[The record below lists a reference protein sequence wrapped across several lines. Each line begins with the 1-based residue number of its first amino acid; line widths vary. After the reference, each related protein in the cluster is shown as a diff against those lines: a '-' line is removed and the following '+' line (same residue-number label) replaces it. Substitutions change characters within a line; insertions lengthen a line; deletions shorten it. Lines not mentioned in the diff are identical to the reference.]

1 MRRFALYDTIIDKS
15 QIVKKGD
22 DAQVKQRS
30 AVLMTEGSIKRQII
44 TFAFPIFLGYLFQQL
59 YNLVDALVVGNFTG
73 KVALAAVTS
82 SSSPIELIV
91 GLIAGVFT
99 GAGVVI
105 ARYYG
110 ADDPER
116 ISKAV
121 HTTAAFALLGGVA
134 LTVVGITLSPAILRA
149 IGTPASV
156 LPSSL
161 VYFRIYFSGVLFI
174 ALYNCANGVLQ
185 AVGDSFH
192 PLIYL
197 IVAALMNIALDFLL
211 VAGFHQGVAG
221 AGIATVI
228 SQGFSALLGLIH
240 LCRAVGPFRLVPRK
254 IRLDLP
260 MLKLIMRVGIPS
272 GIQASIISF
281 ANTIIQSYI
290 NAFGENAVAGCGSY
304 NKISG
309 FAALPIISF
318 SMALTTFIS
327 QNLGAARYD
336 RVKKGA
342 RFGILAGT
350 LLSEALG
357 ILICLLAPWLIS
369 LFNRDPRV
377 VAYGVSE
384 TRIIMP
390 FFFLVC
396 LTNCFAGIL
405 RGAGKTMVPMAV
417 TVVCWCGIR
426 VLYIFLILRAVYDI
440 RCVFWA
446 YPMSWALSTAALV
459 VYFRRT
465 NWMHTSLDEKER
477 PNDT

>member
-1 MRRFALYDTIIDKS
+1 M
-15 QIVKKGD
+15 Q
-22 DAQVKQRS
+22 KQSDIR
-30 AVLMTEGSIKRQII
+30 MTEGPIKKQIL

-110 ADDPER
+110 ADDPQNV
-116 ISKAV
+116 SKAV

-134 LTVVGITLSPAILRA
+134 LMAVGITFSPAILRA

-185 AVGDSFH
+185 AVGDSVH

-197 IVAALMNIALDFLL
+197 IVAALMNIVLDLL
-211 VAGFHQGVAG
+211 FVAVFHWGVAG

-228 SQGFSALLGLIH
+228 SQAFSAVLGLIH
-240 LCRAVGPFRLVPRK
+240 LCRATGSFRLIPRK
-254 IRLDLP
+254 IRMDIP
-260 MLKLIMRVGIPS
+260 MLKLIMKVGIPS
-272 GIQASIISF
+272 GVQSSIISF

-327 QNLGAARYD
+327 QNLGAGEYD

-342 RFGILAGT
+342 RFGVLAGT
-350 LLSEALG
+350 VLSEILG
-357 ILICLLAPWLIS
+357 ILMCVLAPWLIS
-369 LFNRDPRV
+369 LFNHDPRV
-377 VAYGVSE
+377 VAYGASE

-405 RGAGKTMVPMAV
+405 RGAGRTMVPMVA

-426 VLYIFLILRAVYDI
+426 VAYIVLTLRAIYDI
-440 RCVFWA
+440 RVVFWA
-446 YPMSWALSTAALV
+446 YPMSWALSTLALL

-465 NWMHTSLDEKER
+465 DWMHSSLAGGK
-477 PNDT
+477 PPAPSA